1 MRTRTLSPRRSLRL
15 SLVVSALVALTAS
28 GLTSVTLAAGLE
40 HVDQTIFGMDCAPC
54 AYGIEQGLRKLPGV
68 TSVRVSLNEG
78 KAAVTLEPN
87 NATTLASIREVIRHN
102 GFTPKDAQVLIA
114 GQLEERGRELWL
126 EAGAAGA
133 WRVQNEAASSASLVA
148 TPDSAGEVALRVR
161 VPETLA
167 TPPTVYVIERER

>member
-1 MRTRTLSPRRSLRL
+1 MRTLSPRRSVRL

-28 GLTSVTLAAGLE
+28 GLTPVALAAGLE

-78 KAAVTLEPN
+78 KAAVTLAPN
-87 NATTLASIREVIRHN
+87 SATTLTRIREVIRHN
-102 GFTPKDAQVLIA
+102 GFTPKEAQMVVT
-114 GQLEERGRELWL
+114 GRLEERGRELWL
-126 EAGAAGA
+126 DAGAAGA
-133 WRVQNEAASSASLVA
+133 WRVQDEAASSASLLA
-148 TPDSAGEVALRVR
+148 TPDAAGEVALRVR

-167 TPPTVYVIERER
+167 TPPTVYAIERVR